1 MGHPCQSDGIKP
13 LPVLQDNVVWIWTRG
28 REAVV
33 VDPAIA
39 EPVRQWLVGHK
50 LELTAVLQTHH
61 HADHIGGTP
70 DLLRQWPSAAVI
82 AAAADRK
89 RIPFQTVSVEPEMQL
104 ELLGQPV
111 TVIDVRAHTRAHL
124 AYVLPQGCSPEL
136 PTPVLFC
143 GDTLFGAGCG
153 RLFEGSPEDMHL
165 ALKRLQD
172 LPDDTIVHCAH
183 EYTEGNLRWAHALR
197 PDDQA
202 IAARLSTVQELRS
215 RGSLSLPSTMGEERR
230 TNLFLRAC
238 SVQELRELR
247 LHKDSWSG

>member
-1 MGHPCQSDGIKP
+1 MGHPCQSDGIEP
-13 LPVLQDNVVWIWTRG
+13 LPVLQDNVIWIWIRG

-33 VDPAIA
+33 VDPAVA
-39 EPVRQWLVGHK
+39 GPVQDWLVERK

-82 AAAADRK
+82 ASAADRE
-89 RIPFQTVSVEPEMQL
+89 RIPFQTVSVQPGMQL
-104 ELLGQPV
+104 ELLGQSV
-111 TVIDVRAHTRAHL
+111 TVIDVHAHTRAHL
-124 AYVLPQGCSPEL
+124 AYVLPQGCAPDQ

-165 ALKRLQD
+165 ALKRLEG

-183 EYTEGNLRWAHALR
+183 EYTEANLRWAHALR

-202 IAARLSTVQELRS
+202 IAKRLSSVSELR
-215 RGSLSLPSTMGEERR
+215 RHGELSLPSTMGEERR
-230 TNLFLRAC
+230 TNLFVRAR
-238 SVQELRELR
+238 SAQELRDLR
-247 LHKDSWSG
+247 LHKDSWRG

>member
-13 LPVLQDNVVWIWTRG
+13 LPVLQDNVVWIWARG

-33 VDPAIA
+33 VDPAVA
-39 EPVRQWLVGHK
+39 EPVRQWLVDRK
-50 LELTAVLQTHH
+50 LELAAVLQTHH

-82 AAAADRK
+82 AAAADQE
-89 RIPFQTVSVEPEMQL
+89 RIPFQTVSVEPGTQL

-111 TVIDVRAHTRAHL
+111 SVIDVRAHTRAHL

-153 RLFEGSPEDMHL
+153 RLFEGSAEDMHL

-202 IAARLSTVQELRS
+202 IAARLSTVQDLRS

>member
-1 MGHPCQSDGIKP
+1 MGHTCQSDGIEP

-28 REAVV
+28 SEAVV
-33 VDPAIA
+33 VDPAVAGPVA
-39 EPVRQWLVGHK
+39 EWLTER
-50 LELTAVLQTHH
+50 ELILRAVLQTHH

-70 DLLRQWPSAAVI
+70 DLLRQWPAAEVI
-82 AAAADRK
+82 AAAADRE
-89 RIPFQTVSVEPEMQL
+89 RIPFQTVSVKPGKQL
-104 ELLGQPV
+104 ELLGQSV
-111 TVIDVRAHTRAHL
+111 MVIDVRAHTRAHL
-124 AYVLPQGCSPEL
+124 AYVLPDGSSPEH

-165 ALKRLQD
+165 ALQRLEH

-183 EYTEGNLRWAHALR
+183 EYTESNLRWANALR

-202 IAARLSTVQELRS
+202 IAERLSSVSELR
-215 RGSLSLPSTMGEERR
+215 RHGRLSLPTTMGEERR
-230 TNLFLRAC
+230 TNLFLRAR
-238 SVQELRELR
+238 SVQELRDLR